1 MRGKLVV
8 IKPSDN
14 GEAFRKPDI
23 REEEIYGPIDIVEVL
38 DKVKAGLD
46 GGTLEQ
52 VPNFT
57 TYDGQRCV
65 AFCDEDGKGK
75 GLKYNYHGTALL
87 WLAHT
92 IAMSG
97 DALFVQRGDY
107 IAGPLVIIAGDD
119 ELINSL

>member
-23 REEEIYGPIDIVEVL
+23 REIIRIEGGPIDLNAILEI
-38 DKVKAGLD
+38 VKAALD

-65 AFCDEDGKGK
+65 AFCDEDGKDK

-97 DALFVQRGDY
+97 DALFVQR
-107 IAGPLVIIAGDD
+107 
-119 ELINSL
+119 